1 MSRNQ
6 HIPQYCG
13 SCWARSSVSALGDRI
28 KIARKAQGIDINL
41 SVQHMLNWLKSAAAM
56 VALCSARISGFRGS
70 PRPRDLPR
78 AGTYLHKIDSMQGKK
93 PGTETASFDAYYFRN
108 LPKIHVDA
116 ARVPVH
122 NGMHASPVGLLLILT
137 KRFGQ
142 MLNYSSPMVTQE
154 HA

>member
-1 MSRNQ
+1 
-6 HIPQYCG
+6 
-13 SCWARSSVSALGDRI
+13 
-28 KIARKAQGIDINL
+28 
-41 SVQHMLNWLKSAAAM
+41 M

>member
-1 MSRNQ
+1 
-6 HIPQYCG
+6 
-13 SCWARSSVSALGDRI
+13 
-28 KIARKAQGIDINL
+28 
-41 SVQHMLNWLKSAAAM
+41 
-56 VALCSARISGFRGS
+56 
-70 PRPRDLPR
+70 
-78 AGTYLHKIDSMQGKK
+78 MQGKK

-108 LPKIHVDA
+108 LPKIHVDRSASDRCDA

-142 MLNYSSPMVTQE
+142 TVWLKISGYAFDNYTKESSMLNYYSPMVTQK

>member
-1 MSRNQ
+1 
-6 HIPQYCG
+6 
-13 SCWARSSVSALGDRI
+13 
-28 KIARKAQGIDINL
+28 
-41 SVQHMLNWLKSAAAM
+41 
-56 VALCSARISGFRGS
+56 
-70 PRPRDLPR
+70 
-78 AGTYLHKIDSMQGKK
+78 MQGKK

-142 MLNYSSPMVTQE
+142 TVWSKISGYVFYNYTKESSMLDYYSPMVTQE